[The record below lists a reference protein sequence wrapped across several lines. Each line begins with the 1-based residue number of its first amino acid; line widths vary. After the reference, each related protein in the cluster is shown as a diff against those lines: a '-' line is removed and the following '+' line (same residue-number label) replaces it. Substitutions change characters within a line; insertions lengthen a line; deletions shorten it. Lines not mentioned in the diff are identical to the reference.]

1 MPGSDRAHINHV
13 FAVIQRV
20 AVIALIHKQRTA
32 VLHQRIDLKVP
43 VIKIFTEQEVAAA
56 AAASA
61 PLFHHINIAV
71 AVAIQV
77 VRRIT
82 GIFNKRIL
90 IKREH
95 IVGFE
100 ATDFNFPVIL
110 LTKEKGRIIKIH
122 FTVHIRQRLHA
133 ESGIFTVSPFA

>member
-1 MPGSDRAHINHV
+1 MPGRDRTHVNHI
-13 FAVIQRV
+13 FTVIQRV
-20 AVIALIHKQRTA
+20 AVIILVHEQRAA
-32 VLHQRIDLKVP
+32 VLHQRIHLKIP
-43 VIKIFTEQEVAAA
+43 VIEIFTQQEVAAA

-71 AVAIQV
+71 AVAIQI
-77 VRRIT
+77 VRRVA